1 MLDLIGNEIYISKGN
16 TDTFKIC
23 LYDGGFP
30 FETHSGD
37 KVVVRIGNRTQ
48 EIECDDASSF
58 VLWTL
63 PADLPAGDYKYDISY
78 VFGDTDEVQ
87 HLLYPTRYKVCEVV
101 PNA

>member
-1 MLDLIGNEIYISKGN
+1 MLNLKGNEIYISKGN

-23 LYDGGFP
+23 FYDGTLP
-30 FETHSGD
+30 YETSEGD
-37 KVVVRIGNRTQ
+37 KVIVRIGDRTQ
-48 EIECDDASSF
+48 EITCEDASSF

-78 VFGDTDEVQ
+78 VFGDTQEVE